1 MSTSRTQV
9 RGPQLTSL
17 IVFLLMLNAAAAGA
31 NPFLGSGDAED
42 LPAPVVRGQAN
53 PALVSAQLS
62 VRDRIAAVL
71 KGLKDDPSPSAVG
84 ALLLGSF
91 LYGLFHAAGPGHRKT
106 VVFSLFL
113 ARKTA
118 PWEPLA
124 AGLLSAAL
132 HGVMGLAVLGVLTLA
147 AGAFAGLSDVDSA
160 SRYME
165 GYSFLGL
172 AAIGAALSVRQLL
185 HLVLHRGRCG
195 HVAPRDNKNLYAVVT
210 LTSLVP
216 CPGTIML
223 LMLAVYLDVA
233 ALGLL
238 GVAAMALGMAVV
250 VSAAGYLAY
259 FGRQGLFSRL
269 QKRGAAAE
277 LVSEGLE
284 LSAYL
289 FMTLF
294 ALYTAWPFLIA
305 LIGRA

>member
-1 MSTSRTQV
+1 MSISRSPEY
-9 RGPQLTSL
+9 RRLL
-17 IVFLLMLNAAAAGA
+17 FWLLAFLSFNALAVSA
-31 NPFLGSGDAED
+31 NPFLGSEEADRP
-42 LPAPVVRGQAN
+42 PASVVRGQAN
-53 PALVSAQLS
+53 PALISAQLT
-62 VRDRIAAVL
+62 VRDRIAVAL
-71 KGLKDDPSPSAVG
+71 KGLKENPSPKAVG

-91 LYGLFHAAGPGHRKT
+91 LYGIFHAAGPGHRKT

-113 ARKTA
+113 ARRTA

-124 AGLLSAAL
+124 VGALSAFL
-132 HGVMGLAVLGVLTLA
+132 HGAMGLGVLGGLTLLG
-147 AGAFAGLSDVDSA
+147 GAFAGLSDVDSA

-185 HLVLHRGRCG
+185 HIVQRKG
-195 HVAPRDNKNLYAVVT
+195 HGERAERYNGKNIYAVVT

-216 CPGTIML
+216 CPGTIMI

-250 VSAAGYLAY
+250 VSVAAYLAY

-269 QKRGAAAE
+269 QQRGAAAE
-277 LVSEGLE
+277 VVSEGLE

-294 ALYTAWPFLIA
+294 ALYTSWPFLMS
-305 LIGRA
+305 LISRA